1 MLSVAN
7 HNRDVGIELVNLNPE
22 ASGTPQKQRVRQC
35 LGKVASRKEGLNFII
50 CCQSSLILKST
61 CHDMIQAKQDVLS
74 LAFPHGLL
82 MLLCDCHI
90 NLVATA
96 HTFWEW
102 MTTVMNWLLC
112 RISLPTPPPCLDPC
126 RLNFF

>member
-1 MLSVAN
+1 
-7 HNRDVGIELVNLNPE
+7 
-22 ASGTPQKQRVRQC
+22 
-35 LGKVASRKEGLNFII
+35 
-50 CCQSSLILKST
+50 
-61 CHDMIQAKQDVLS
+61 MIQAKQDVLS

-82 MLLCDCHI
+82 MLLCDCHM
-90 NLVATA
+90 NLVATT

-126 RLNFF
+126 RLNFFQVNENPTVDLQTEDMIYLEHRYCTGK